1 MPTSRPLPTRSEA
14 ARRACDLCGAPVG
27 SAAVEA
33 VFEAEVRRFCCTG
46 CRQVYAILLQ
56 TAGSADP
63 ELFRRSE
70 LFRRCRESGIIRGP
84 GPAPRPETAALP
96 EADAPGLELTLAIE
110 NLRCPACAWLIET
123 VLGGT
128 PGVHSAVCG
137 FATDRLHLRYDPVR
151 TDPARLAET
160 LRRYGYRASPPGEA
174 PGRDDA
180 RREWVRFGVSA
191 FLGMNVMMLSW
202 ALYVGFF
209 SHLGEEAVASISWP
223 MAVMAAVV
231 VGYGGAP
238 FLAQAWRGVVQAAF
252 GMDLLVTVGALS
264 AFGLSTANLLAGSLH
279 LYYDTAC
286 MLVILVLLGRLLER
300 RARGEVR
307 AGLETLL
314 ALMPGKVCRVEE
326 GLPVGRYVPT
336 DQLAAGDLFRV
347 EEAEIV
353 AADGVVVSG
362 QGTVD
367 EAALTGEPMPIQKR
381 PGDAIRSGSRV
392 RRGPLTICAGQ
403 VGPDSTLG
411 QMIALIRRTLCGRP
425 ESDGRT
431 EAVLRGFVP
440 VVLLL
445 ATLTGVVWWAGGA
458 GAEAAVMRAVA
469 VTVIACPCALGMAVP
484 LARVAGV
491 ALAARRGALV
501 RSPETFERS
510 RPIDTVVLDKTG
522 TVTSGDWRLQ
532 EILAFG
538 GFTPE
543 KAIAL
548 AAGLEQGA
556 GHPIAVELCRESQER
571 RLRPER
577 VSVVQAEASGVS
589 GLWEG
594 VEAKIGSQGFLA
606 EEFAGIEPA
615 VDAGAD
621 RDAGR
626 SLVYLGA
633 GGRPAAVFIFGDA
646 LRSNAAE
653 AVARL
658 RQAGMRQVLV
668 SGDGAGT
675 TQAVGRRLGV
685 YEAHGG
691 CTPADKA
698 AFVTELRRRG
708 RRVAVVGDGVND
720 APAMAAA
727 DLSLAVFSGGS
738 LGREVADVTLMRAD
752 PLQVPE
758 FLDFAAAVNR
768 TIRQNLAFTFL
779 YNAIAVPVAM
789 AGLLS
794 PLVAVCAMLL
804 SSLSVIGNTCRLVR
818 KGD

>member
-1 MPTSRPLPTRSEA
+1 
-14 ARRACDLCGAPVG
+14 
-27 SAAVEA
+27 
-33 VFEAEVRRFCCTG
+33 
-46 CRQVYAILLQ
+46 
-56 TAGSADP
+56 
-63 ELFRRSE
+63 
-70 LFRRCRESGIIRGP
+70 
-84 GPAPRPETAALP
+84 
-96 EADAPGLELTLAIE
+96 
-110 NLRCPACAWLIET
+110 
-123 VLGGT
+123 
-128 PGVHSAVCG
+128 
-137 FATDRLHLRYDPVR
+137 
-151 TDPARLAET
+151 
-160 LRRYGYRASPPGEA
+160 
-174 PGRDDA
+174 
-180 RREWVRFGVSA
+180 
-191 FLGMNVMMLSW
+191 
-202 ALYVGFF
+202 
-209 SHLGEEAVASISWP
+209 
-223 MAVMAAVV
+223 
-231 VGYGGAP
+231 
-238 FLAQAWRGVVQAAF
+238 
-252 GMDLLVTVGALS
+252 
-264 AFGLSTANLLAGSLH
+264 
-279 LYYDTAC
+279 
-286 MLVILVLLGRLLER
+286 
-300 RARGEVR
+300 
-307 AGLETLL
+307 
-314 ALMPGKVCRVEE
+314 
-326 GLPVGRYVPT
+326 
-336 DQLAAGDLFRV
+336 
-347 EEAEIV
+347 
-353 AADGVVVSG
+353 VVVSG

-367 EAALTGEPMPIQKR
+367 EAALTGEPMPVQKR

-431 EAVLRGFVP
+431 ETVLRGFVP

-445 ATLTGVVWWAGGA
+445 ATLTGAVLWAGGA

-501 RSPETFERS
+501 RSPEAFERS
-510 RPIDTVVLDKTG
+510 RPVDTVVLDKTG

-532 EILAFG
+532 EIVAFG

-556 GHPIAVELCRESQER
+556 GHPIAVELRRESQER

-577 VSVVQAEASGVS
+577 VGVVQAEASGVS

-606 EEFAGIEPA
+606 EEFAGTEPA
-615 VDAGAD
+615 VDLGAD
-621 RDAGR
+621 RQAGR

-633 GGRPAAVFIFGDA
+633 GGQPAAVFVFGDA

-653 AVARL
+653 AVSRL
-658 RQAGMRQVLV
+658 KRAGMRPILV

-685 YEAHGG
+685 SEAHGG

-727 DLSLAVFSGGS
+727 DLSLALFSGGS

-758 FLDFAAAVNR
+758 FLDFAASVNR
-768 TIRQNLAFTFL
+768 TIRQNLAFTFF
-779 YNAIAVPVAM
+779 YNAVAIPVAM
-789 AGLLS
+789 GGLLS

-818 KGD
+818 NSKQSLTPGNNPAHCGAGTTQ